1 MRLPSTSERERVS
14 VSSYWLDDPGSPFTV
29 DVKCTARP
37 FGLPT
42 NSPTSRPKPFG
53 SSRVVRPSPG
63 LTHLARQLIGFLG
76 YRPRWLLS
84 WSLAPLRRLST
95 SEFTPPRFATPG
107 TFRPQGFSP
116 SRRLTP
122 RPHLQPCFRLVTPLG
137 FPLSR
142 GFPSLLGSAS
152 SSPRNAFLAFHPRD
166 AVIITASIEAFADN
180 DPASRITPR
189 TARLQGFAPTVNPY
203 SYERNE
209 SNLTAD
215 PLLSFP
221 PL

>member
-1 MRLPSTSERERVS
+1 V
-14 VSSYWLDDPGSPFTV
+14 
-29 DVKCTARP
+29 RP

-42 NSPTSRPKPFG
+42 DSPASGPKPIG
-53 SSRVVRPSPG
+53 NSRVVKPSPG
-63 LTHLARQLIGFLG
+63 FTHLARQLTGLLG

-84 WSLAPLRRLST
+84 WSSAPLRRLST
-95 SEFTPPRFATPG
+95 SESTPPRFATPG

-116 SRRLTP
+116 SRRVTP
-122 RPHLQPCFRLVTPLG
+122 RPHLQPYFRLVTPLG
-137 FPLSR
+137 FALSR

-166 AVIITASIEAFADN
+166 AVIITASNEAFVDI

-189 TARLQGFAPTVNPY
+189 TTRLQGFAPTANPY
-203 SYERNE
+203 SYEQNE
-209 SNLTAD
+209 SHLTAD

>member
-1 MRLPSTSERERVS
+1 MRLPSTTELERVR
-14 VSSYWLDDPGSPFTV
+14 VSSYWLDDPDTPFPA
-29 DVKCTARP
+29 DVKLTVRP

-42 NSPTSRPKPFG
+42 DSPAFRPKPSG
-53 SSRVVRPSPG
+53 NSHVVKPSSG
-63 LTHLARQLIGFLG
+63 FTHLARQLIGFLG
-76 YRPRWLLS
+76 HRPRWQLS
-84 WSLAPLRRLST
+84 WSSAPLRRLST
-95 SEFTPPRFATPG
+95 SESTPPRFATPG

-116 SRRLTP
+116 SRRLAP
-122 RPHLQPCFRLVTPLG
+122 RPHLQSYFRLVTPMG

-142 GFPSLLGSAS
+142 GFPSLSGSVG
-152 SSPRNAFLAFHPRD
+152 SSPRNAFMAFLPRD
-166 AVIITASIEAFADN
+166 AVIITASIEAFADI

-203 SYERNE
+203 SYARNE
-209 SNLTAD
+209 SHPTAD